1 MANANASDPA
11 TWTDAHLHAWDASV
25 LRAPWFSQAPQFAG
39 RFDLARYAAEGAGLA
54 SRGGVVF
61 VEADMAPA
69 DRLREAELFAAH
81 FADWA
86 RARGIAFATVA
97 GIEPGAEGFARELAT
112 VGRVAGVSGA
122 RRVLHGGDIA
132 FGTERFAADLR
143 ALRAVRLSFDF
154 CVRWTDL
161 AVVEQLARTAPDT
174 TLVLDHLGNPPIK
187 QGWSSPERADWQR
200 LVARVAAC
208 ENVAVKWSAM
218 FENAGRAMSV
228 DEARPWFEWCLAC
241 FGATRVMWG
250 SNWPVCFAP
259 SSGARLS
266 QWIEVS
272 AALAAELPVDEQAAI
287 LGLNAQ
293 RHYRCQDGAWHQ
305 PRT

>member
-1 MANANASDPA
+1 MATANASDPA
-11 TWTDAHLHAWDASV
+11 TWTDAHLHVWDASV

-69 DRLREAELFAAH
+69 DRLREAELFAQ
-81 FADWA
+81 WA
-86 RARGIAFATVA
+86 RGRGITFATVA

-112 VGRVAGVSGA
+112 VGRVTGVSGA

-132 FGTERFAADLR
+132 FGTERVAADLR
-143 ALRAVRLSFDF
+143 ALGAARLSFDF

-161 AVVEQLARTAPDT
+161 AIVEQLARAALET

-187 QGWSSPERADWQR
+187 QGWSSPERAEWQR

-218 FENAGRAMSV
+218 FENAGRAISV
-228 DEARPWFEWCLAC
+228 DEARPWFDWCLAC

-250 SNWPVCFAP
+250 SNWPVCFA
-259 SSGARLS
+259 GASLS

-272 AALAAELPVDEQAAI
+272 AELARELAVDEQAAI
-287 LGLNAQ
+287 LSLNAK
-293 RHYRCQDGAWHQ
+293 RTYRCQVGAWHQ

>member
-1 MANANASDPA
+1 MTTASAIANTDDPA
-11 TWTDAHLHAWDASV
+11 TWTDAHLHMWDASV
-25 LRAPWFSQAPQFAG
+25 LRAPWFSQAPQFNG
-39 RFDLARYAAEGAGLA
+39 CFDLARYAIDGAGLA
-54 SRGGVVF
+54 SRGGVVL

-69 DRLREAELFAAH
+69 DRLREAELFAQC
-81 FADWA
+81 A

-97 GIEPGAEGFARELAT
+97 GIEPGATGFARELAT
-112 VGRVAGVSGA
+112 VGRVDGVSGA
-122 RRVLHGGDIA
+122 RRVLHGGDVA
-132 FGTERFAADLR
+132 FATERFAADLR
-143 ALRAVRLSFDF
+143 ALAAQRLSFDF

-161 AVVEQLARTAPDT
+161 AIVEQLARAAPNT

-187 QGWSSPERADWQR
+187 QGWSNPERAEWQR

-218 FENAGRAMSV
+218 FENAGRAISV
-228 DEARPWFEWCLAC
+228 DQARPWFEWCLAC

-272 AALAAELPVDEQAAI
+272 AELAAELAVDEQAAI

-293 RHYRCQDGAWHQ
+293 RLYRCQVGA
-305 PRT
+305 